1 MTTLSTLNPNS
12 LWSFFSQ
19 ICAIPHPSKHEAAL
33 SLWIQQWANS
43 EGLTVKEDKVGNLI
57 IKKPATPG
65 MENRKGVI
73 LQAHIDMVPQA
84 NAATRHDF
92 TRDPIQPY
100 VDGEW
105 VRARGTTL
113 GADNGI
119 GAAACLAVLADK
131 RLKHGP
137 LEVLLTVDEEAG
149 MGGAFGLE
157 AGWLEGEIL
166 LNTDSEQDGEVYMG
180 CAGGINANIR
190 FPVARV
196 ASNSDASAYT
206 LTIKGL
212 RGGHS
217 GVNIH
222 QERGNA
228 NKLIARLIHGLQQTL
243 PVQLSQ
249 IDGGTLRNAI
259 PREASAL
266 IAIPAAEAARL
277 VEQVALLRQ
286 ELQEELKEVDAGLEI
301 DLIQSTLPA
310 TVMAPDAQQRLL
322 YALLA
327 CPNGVIRMNQAIAGV
342 VETST
347 NLGII
352 TTTEDQIQIQ
362 CLIRSLNQ
370 TGRHYVEQMI
380 LSLFTLAGAECHFDG
395 AYPGWAPDPASPIMQ
410 LLQQSHT
417 RLFGY
422 EPKIMVIHA
431 GLECGLFK
439 SAYPHW
445 DMVSFGP
452 TIQGA
457 HSPDERVHIPAVE
470 HFWQLLCE
478 LLTVIPQKA

>member
-1 MTTLSTLNPNS
+1 MTSLAQLAPRG
-12 LWSFFSQ
+12 LWSFFAQ
-19 ICAIPHPSKHEAAL
+19 LCAIPHPSKHEAAL
-33 SLWIQQWANS
+33 SQWIQQWATS
-43 EGLTVKEDKVGNLI
+43 EGLTVKVDKVGNLI
-57 IKKPATPG
+57 IRKPATTG
-65 MENRKGVI
+65 MEDRKGVI

-84 NAATRHDF
+84 NAATSHDF
-92 TRDPIQPY
+92 TKDPIEPY
-100 VDGEW
+100 IDGEW

-119 GAAACLAVLADK
+119 GAAACLAVLAD
-131 RLKHGP
+131 RSLVHGP

-190 FPVARV
+190 FPIERQATNKHSK
-196 ASNSDASAYT
+196 AFT
-206 LTIKGL
+206 LAIKGL

-228 NKLIARLIHGLQQTL
+228 NKLLSRLLYGLQQAL
-243 PVQLSQ
+243 PLQLAH
-249 IDGGTLRNAI
+249 IAGGNLRNAI

-266 IAIPAAEAARL
+266 ITIATGDTDRL
-277 VEQVALLRQ
+277 QAQVRLLAQ
-286 ELQEELKEVDAGLEI
+286 ELQQELKEVDSGL
-301 DLIQSTLPA
+301 DIQLVEAALPEA
-310 TVMAPDAQQRLL
+310 VLTPQTQQRLL
-322 YALLA
+322 SALLA
-327 CPNGVIRMNQAIAGV
+327 CPNGVIRMNQAIPGV

-352 TTTEDQIQIQ
+352 TTEASAIHIQ
-362 CLIRSLNQ
+362 CLVRSLNQ
-370 TGRHYVEQMI
+370 TGRSYVEQM
-380 LSLFTLAGAECHFDG
+380 LTSLFTLAGAECHFDG
-395 AYPGWAPDPASPIMQ
+395 AYPGWAPAPASPIMQ
-410 LLQQSHT
+410 LLRETHQ
-417 RLFGY
+417 RLFGH

-439 SAYPHW
+439 SAYPNW

-470 HFWQLLCE
+470 NFWQLLCE
-478 LLTVIPQKA
+478 LLTVTPKKA

>member
-1 MTTLSTLNPNS
+1 MTSLAQLAPHA
-12 LWSFFSQ
+12 LWSFFAR

-33 SLWIQQWANS
+33 SQWIQEWAIN
-43 EGLTVKEDKVGNLI
+43 EGLTVKVDQVGNLI
-57 IKKPATPG
+57 IRKPATTG
-65 MENRKGVI
+65 MEDRKGVI

-84 NAATRHDF
+84 NAATCHDF
-92 TRDPIQPY
+92 TKDPIEPY

-105 VRARGTTL
+105 VRAKGTTL

-131 RLKHGP
+131 SLSHGP

-180 CAGGINANIR
+180 CAGGINANIS
-190 FPVARV
+190 FPIERLATDQSSK
-196 ASNSDASAYT
+196 AFT
-206 LTIKGL
+206 LAIKGL

-228 NKLIARLIHGLQQTL
+228 NKLLCRLLYGVQQHVALQL
-243 PVQLSQ
+243 AH
-249 IDGGTLRNAI
+249 IEGGNLRNAI

-266 IAIPAAEAARL
+266 ITIATGDTDRL
-277 VEQVALLRQ
+277 HAQVKLLAQ
-286 ELQEELKEVDAGLEI
+286 ELQQELKEVDSGLN
-301 DLIQSTLPA
+301 IQLVEAALPE
-310 TVMAPDAQQRLL
+310 TVLTPQTRQRLL
-322 YALLA
+322 SALLA
-327 CPNGVIRMNQAIAGV
+327 CPNGVIRMNQAIPGV

-352 TTTEDQIQIQ
+352 TTEESAIRIQ
-362 CLIRSLNQ
+362 CLVRSLNQ
-370 TGRHYVEQMI
+370 TGRTYVEQM
-380 LSLFTLAGAECHFDG
+380 LASLFTLAGAECHFDG

-410 LLQQSHT
+410 LLRQTHQ
-417 RLFGY
+417 RLFGH

-439 SAYPHW
+439 SAYPDW

-470 HFWQLLCE
+470 NFWQLLCE
-478 LLTVIPQKA
+478 LLTVVPKKA